1 MSTSYFDNPTKN
13 IQTKKATQKLA
24 LKHLSG
30 LGCIMSNSTY
40 ALLSIWIPLSL
51 CVCQDKKES
60 CFQHSCTFLEREKKT
75 HFQVAPSSC
84 ATCPGGF
91 DGASGSKHYY
101 AVTSPR
107 KWHEAEAACP
117 PGTELASF
125 KSTQEYDTFGDVFGA
140 KREHYLESSFFFQF
154 V

>member
-1 MSTSYFDNPTKN
+1 M
-13 IQTKKATQKLA
+13 
-24 LKHLSG
+24 
-30 LGCIMSNSTY
+30 
-40 ALLSIWIPLSL
+40 
-51 CVCQDKKES
+51 
-60 CFQHSCTFLEREKKT
+60 QHGCTFLRKEKN

-84 ATCPGGF
+84 ATCPGGS
-91 DGASGSKHYY
+91 DASSGSKHYY

-125 KSTQEYDTFGDVFGA
+125 KSTAEYDTFGDVFDA
-140 KREHYLESSFFFQF
+140 KREHYLESRFFLQF